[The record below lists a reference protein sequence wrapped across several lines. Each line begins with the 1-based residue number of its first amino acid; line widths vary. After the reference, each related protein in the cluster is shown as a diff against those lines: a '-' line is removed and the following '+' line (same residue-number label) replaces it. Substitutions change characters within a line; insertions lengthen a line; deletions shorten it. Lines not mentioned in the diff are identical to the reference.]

1 MGDAVRIVRLDRGWE
16 LARTTPGTCLT
27 PEQLAR
33 TALAWRPARVPGT
46 VASVLHDDLDRPG
59 PYDRDD
65 WWYRLR
71 FAAPEG
77 AQGARFRLR
86 FEGLATIAEVWL
98 NGAPLASSRN
108 MFVPCVADVT
118 GLLREENELAIRF
131 ASLDAALAA
140 KRPRA
145 RWKSALVSRQDL
157 RWIRTTLLG
166 RMPGWTP
173 AIDPV
178 GPWGEV
184 TLECAQ
190 SVALAS
196 LNLLP
201 SVKDGM
207 PRLALDAQLEAA
219 DGVRIDEARVRLDDR
234 TYPIAIDDGSQMRLR
249 ADLAVPEAPLWWPHT
264 HGEPRLVR
272 CRIEL
277 RVGGEWLAFD
287 AGRIGFRGL
296 VLDQARG
303 QVRFVVNGVPVF
315 CRGTCWTPLDFRTLR
330 ADRRALREELQRLRD
345 AGANMVRVGGTT
357 VYESGEFYRACDEMG
372 ILVWQDFM
380 FANLDYPAKDAP
392 FVAEVEA
399 EARALLGRLQK
410 HACVAAYCGGSEVAQ
425 QAAMLGLP
433 ASVWSNEMFTR
444 RLPALCAE
452 LHPGIPYFP
461 STPWGGAL
469 PFHPGSGIAHY
480 YGVGAYRRPLHDAR
494 LAQVKFATEC
504 LAFSNVPDEEGTTAV
519 LGTPAPQPHHPKWK
533 ARQPRDPGAGWDFED
548 VRDHYLRELFRVD
561 PVALRSRDIPRYL
574 ALSRVVPGELMRR
587 VFAEWR
593 SADSGCG
600 GGLVWLNRDFVQG
613 AGWGVIDAAGRP
625 KAAYWYLKR
634 AWAPRSIHLTDEG
647 LNGLAI
653 HVVNEGAEPLAATVE
668 LDMLRPDGLAADCA
682 RHGVLVPARGTLTLN
697 AEAMLGYFADST
709 AAYRF
714 GPPRHEAIVAR
725 LVDREGRTL
734 AEDFHFPEGM
744 DIPMRRADVRA
755 EARWTEGGVVVAS
768 IVSDAFLQSASIAC
782 EGFAPDD
789 NHFHLAPGRE
799 KRVVFRPLAAGVAR
813 FAAHLE
819 ALNLVAPVA
828 LSASRDAGDRAA

>member
-1 MGDAVRIVRLDRGWE
+1 
-16 LARTTPGTCLT
+16 
-27 PEQLAR
+27 
-33 TALAWRPARVPGT
+33 
-46 VASVLHDDLDRPG
+46 
-59 PYDRDD
+59 
-65 WWYRLR
+65 
-71 FAAPEG
+71 
-77 AQGARFRLR
+77 
-86 FEGLATIAEVWL
+86 
-98 NGAPLASSRN
+98 
-108 MFVPCVADVT
+108 
-118 GLLREENELAIRF
+118 
-131 ASLDAALAA
+131 
-140 KRPRA
+140 
-145 RWKSALVSRQDL
+145 
-157 RWIRTTLLG
+157 
-166 RMPGWTP
+166 
-173 AIDPV
+173 
-178 GPWGEV
+178 
-184 TLECAQ
+184 
-190 SVALAS
+190 
-196 LNLLP
+196 
-201 SVKDGM
+201 
-207 PRLALDAQLEAA
+207 
-219 DGVRIDEARVRLDDR
+219 
-234 TYPIAIDDGSQMRLR
+234 
-249 ADLAVPEAPLWWPHT
+249 
-264 HGEPRLVR
+264 
-272 CRIEL
+272 
-277 RVGGEWLAFD
+277 
-287 AGRIGFRGL
+287 
-296 VLDQARG
+296 
-303 QVRFVVNGVPVF
+303 
-315 CRGTCWTPLDFRTLR
+315 
-330 ADRRALREELQRLRD
+330 
-345 AGANMVRVGGTT
+345 
-357 VYESGEFYRACDEMG
+357 
-372 ILVWQDFM
+372 
-380 FANLDYPAKDAP
+380 
-392 FVAEVEA
+392 
-399 EARALLGRLQK
+399 
-410 HACVAAYCGGSEVAQ
+410 
-425 QAAMLGLP
+425 
-433 ASVWSNEMFTR
+433 
-444 RLPALCAE
+444 
-452 LHPGIPYFP
+452 
-461 STPWGGAL
+461 
-469 PFHPGSGIAHY
+469 
-480 YGVGAYRRPLHDAR
+480 
-494 LAQVKFATEC
+494 
-504 LAFSNVPDEEGTTAV
+504 V

-593 SADSGCG
+593 SADSACG